1 MNVIH
6 KIIFKI
12 TYAEIQH
19 FHKLNSS
26 YLLLPF
32 KSMFFSLLSLH
43 WVTINLMDEY
53 LKAMLQLHIGNLE
66 LYDISKEKLNIRQNV
81 TVYIFLPWR
90 LEWGSVKTPPPG
102 FYSVS
107 FQSGLE
113 YKVFSFWILLCDIF
127 GRVIIYTDQD
137 MNCSILLNSYN
148 KRSNYKLPSTF
159 LPYVWNGK

>member
-26 YLLLPF
+26 YLLLPL

-43 WVTINLMDEY
+43 WVTINPMDEY
-53 LKAMLQLHIGNLE
+53 LKTMLQLHIGNLE
-66 LYDISKEKLNIRQNV
+66 LWHLKRKIEYSAEHHCLHFFAMETWVRIYKDH
-81 TVYIFLPWR
+81 
-90 LEWGSVKTPPPG
+90 PPPPLPG

-107 FQSGLE
+107 SQSGLE
-113 YKVFSFWILLCDIF
+113 LKVFSFCILLWHF
-127 GRVIIYTDQD
+127 W
-137 MNCSILLNSYN
+137 
-148 KRSNYKLPSTF
+148 KK
-159 LPYVWNGK
+159 